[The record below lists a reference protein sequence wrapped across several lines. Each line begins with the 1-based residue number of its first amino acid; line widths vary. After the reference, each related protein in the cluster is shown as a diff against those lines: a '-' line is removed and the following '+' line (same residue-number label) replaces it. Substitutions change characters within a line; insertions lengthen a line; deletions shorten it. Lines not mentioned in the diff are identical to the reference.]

1 MAAQAAKRAIGPLAA
16 IIGLAWGKEG
26 RTNGVI
32 LENVPKKVGVEP
44 PDFLSD
50 PDKALILSFIDY
62 GYNTKRGFG
71 GEFLV
76 STAMSK
82 LEKQLSNPEKIAE
95 MRRFN
100 EQFSEAQQ
108 EELKNFILE
117 LGLSKGYIDKVFNDL
132 SSIER
137 PSASPEQM
145 LENARKKTLPEL
157 QALIN
162 SMKNADSPEEQAI
175 IQAAQEKARKQQN
188 NSNSVNK
195 KQNNT
200 KAEPSKSFSLFDPS
214 SWGLVFGSSVGL
226 SSNTSSKNSSNNSR
240 NNRQSWTNMTRQEQ
254 NQQVNKWGNVTSPEA
269 KAGIAAAQATVTA
282 AATSENN
289 NNNNNNNNNKNN
301 KNIGPSG
308 DISGFGANFGGR
320 RKTRRGRK
328 QRRRSTQRKH

>member
-1 MAAQAAKRAIGPLAA
+1 
-16 IIGLAWGKEG
+16 
-26 RTNGVI
+26 
-32 LENVPKKVGVEP
+32 VPKKVGVEP

-50 PDKALILSFIDY
+50 SDKALILSFIDY

-100 EQFSEAQQ
+100 EQFSKAQQ

-117 LGLSKGYIDKVFNDL
+117 LGLSKEYIDKVFNDL
-132 SSIER
+132 SSVEL
-137 PSASPEQM
+137 PSLSSEQM

-175 IQAAQEKARKQQN
+175 IQAAQEKAKKQQN
-188 NSNSVNK
+188 NLNSVNK

-214 SWGLVFGSSVGL
+214 SWGLLFGSSVGL
-226 SSNTSSKNSSNNSR
+226 SSNTSSKNSSNNSS
-240 NNRQSWTNMTRQEQ
+240 NNRKSWTNMTQQEK
-254 NQQVNKWGNVTSPEA
+254 NQQVKNWGNGKSETAQAE
-269 KAGIAAAQATVTA
+269 IAAAQANAKA
-282 AATSENN
+282 AANSENN
-289 NNNNNNNNNKNN
+289 NNN
-301 KNIGPSG
+301 IGPSG
-308 DISGFGANFGGR
+308 DKSGFGANFGGR
-320 RKTRRGRK
+320 RKSRRGRK
-328 QRRRSTQRKH
+328 HRHRSTRRKH

>member
-62 GYNTKRGFG
+62 GYNTKRRFG

-82 LEKQLSNPEKIAE
+82 LEQQLSNPEKIDE
-95 MRRFN
+95 IRRFS
-100 EQFSEAQQ
+100 EKFSKDQQ

-117 LGLSKGYIDKVFNDL
+117 LGLSKAYTDKVFNDL
-132 SSIER
+132 SSVEL
-137 PSASPEQM
+137 PSLSSEQM

-188 NSNSVNK
+188 NLNSVNK

-214 SWGLVFGSSVGL
+214 SWGLVFGSSVDV
-226 SSNTSSKNSSNNSR
+226 SSNTSSKNSSNNSS
-240 NNRQSWTNMTRQEQ
+240 NNRKSWTNMTQQEQ
-254 NQQVNKWGNVTSPEA
+254 NQQVNKWGNARNETTQA
-269 KAGIAAAQATVTA
+269 DIAAAQANAKA
-282 AATSENN
+282 AENSENN
-289 NNNNNNNNNKNN
+289 NNNNGPPGNK
-301 KNIGPSG
+301 
-308 DISGFGANFGGR
+308 SGFGANIGGR

-328 QRRRSTQRKH
+328 QRRRSTRRKQ